1 MNLIILDADGLIK
14 VGKIGLFSLLAE
26 RYNCIISREVFKEA
40 IERGKKYFHE
50 DAFILESFINQ
61 GTMKIMRTKQ
71 NLKAKKLLQK
81 AQSLG
86 EGEES
91 SLHLFYDQ
99 NALGIVSDDVAFLN
113 LLDKYNVPYITP
125 ANLIP
130 RLVELKKIFKQQG
143 LTMIEKLKPY
153 IRESI
158 YKLVKKEIEVK

>member
-1 MNLIILDADGLIK
+1 LIK
-14 VGKIGLFSLLAE
+14 VGKIGLLSLLAE
-26 RYNCIISREVFKEA
+26 SYNCIISKEVFKEA

-50 DAFILESFINQ
+50 DAFILESYINQ
-61 GTMKIMRTKQ
+61 GIIRVVRTKQ

-81 AQSLG
+81 VQLLG
-86 EGEES
+86 EGEKS

-125 ANLIP
+125 ANLIL
-130 RLVELKKIFKQQG
+130 RLVELKKISKQQS

-153 IRESI
+153 IRKSI

>member
-14 VGKIGLFSLLAE
+14 VGKIGLLSLLAE
-26 RYNCIISREVFKEA
+26 SYNCIISKEVFKEA

-50 DAFILESFINQ
+50 DAFILESLINQ

-86 EGEES
+86 EGEKS

-130 RLVELKKIFKQQG
+130 RLVELKKISKQQS